1 MGKKTRSVEK
11 AKLNGKHLMQHAQA
25 YRCGTFD
32 EDIWGIAGAFKG
44 CRPLDVGID
53 IATAKTELIKL
64 VEEAAKNSD
73 SAKLRQLADAM
84 EEQNKSGW
92 HNPLGRYFLKVRDGF
107 LPFSKELAEKTGIQ
121 GFPILAT
128 EKPKTAQEI
137 QDLIRANYPHGC
149 APRLKTI
156 REMARELEIELPK
169 AKRGARPGVKR
180 KSLHRAP
187 NRPSARARR

>member
-11 AKLNGKHLMQHAQA
+11 SKLDGKHWMQHAQA

-44 CRPLDVGID
+44 CRPLDVGTD
-53 IATAKTELIKL
+53 IATAKMELIKL

-73 SAKLRQLADAM
+73 SAKLRQLADAI
-84 EEQNKSGW
+84 EEQNQNGW

-107 LPFSKELAEKTGIQ
+107 LPCSKELAEKTGIQ
-121 GFPILAT
+121 GFPIRAL

-137 QDLIRANYPHGC
+137 QDLIRADYSQGGVPT
-149 APRLKTI
+149 LKTI

-169 AKRGARPGVKR
+169 AKRGAPPGVPR
-180 KSLHRAP
+180 KPIHRA
-187 NRPSARARR
+187 NR